1 MAPKVEIQAV
11 AKRFGAV
18 EALAQIDLDLQ
29 ANEFVSLVGVSGC
42 GKSTLLSIIAGLQ
55 RPSQGQVLVDG
66 QPVEGPG
73 RDRGVVFQTATLLPW
88 LTAQGNVEF
97 ALRGEPMGR
106 AERRQVA
113 REHLALVGLTGFE
126 EAWPAQLSGGMQQ
139 RVALARSL
147 CYRPQ
152 ILLMDE
158 PFGALD
164 ALTRHDM
171 QELLTGI
178 WETHRLTVLF
188 VTHDIEEAVFISDRV
203 VVMTPRPGRIES
215 ARVIDLARPRKP
227 EIQSDPRFH
236 ELADSLLRGIRQQS
250 QSGQPDQLSQTGQPD
265 QPDRTG

>member
-1 MAPKVEIQAV
+1 MAPKVEIKGV
-11 AKRFGAV
+11 AKRFGSV
-18 EALAQIDLDLQ
+18 EALARIDLDLQ

-55 RPSQGQVLVDG
+55 RPSQGEVLIDG
-66 QPVEGPG
+66 QPVVGPG
-73 RDRGVVFQTATLLPW
+73 RDRGVVFQSATLLPW

-97 ALRGEPMGR
+97 ALRGEGLAR

-113 REHLALVGLTGFE
+113 RRHLAQVGLAGFE

-171 QELLTGI
+171 QELLTEV

-203 VVMTPRPGRIES
+203 VIMSPRPGRIES
-215 ARVIDLARPRKP
+215 ARLVDLARPRQP
-227 EIQSDPRFH
+227 EVQADPRFH
-236 ELADSLLRGIRQQS
+236 ELADDLLRSIRH
-250 QSGQPDQLSQTGQPD
+250 PE
-265 QPDRTG
+265 